1 MSDRV
6 EPRIVEVRGGRVV
19 PTGSWL
25 YVWIDLAQRAVVHV
39 GGTAFDPELRTHVHL
54 TDDDP
59 ARGRVKAQLPH
70 AADGD
75 FDVLAF
81 RLPASADRASAK
93 TALIAALDDI
103 DRPSGDEVIDG
114 IVRSVRRH
122 LA

>member
-1 MSDRV
+1 M
-6 EPRIVEVRGGRVV
+6 
-19 PTGSWL
+19 
-25 YVWIDLAQRAVVHV
+25 HV

-59 ARGRVKAQLPH
+59 ALGRVKAQIPE
-70 AADGD
+70 ATDGD

-81 RLPASADRASAK
+81 RLPPSADRAMAK

-103 DRPSGDEVIDG
+103 DRPSGDEVVDG
-114 IVRSVRRH
+114 IVQSVRRH